1 MDVEL
6 QRLIKEQSQ
15 DNKSSYV
22 SKDARE
28 TTTPNTQLDKLPAK
42 MKFGQ
47 PAKIASCR
55 ESAGCP
61 NCGQRKLKRRDRDEN
76 NILLALPKYEGF
88 DALKEGKEIVGAVC
102 GCGWSYC
109 QDEYL

>member
-42 MKFGQ
+42 IKFGQ

-88 DALKEGKEIVGAVC
+88 DKIVRQGKIVGAKC
-102 GCGWSYC
+102 DCNWSYC
-109 QDEYL
+109 ENDYL